1 MKESKNIMKIICKQC
16 HKEFEI
22 TASEIEYFRSKN
34 LNIPKR
40 CKNCR
45 EINRRI
51 NNPDNYNSAESKII
65 NYKTIIIILC
75 LIIVAILI
83 VAGTAIYVLS
93 PEDNSHT
100 DNSAVMTHTQ
110 QTTSTVQTE
119 TFTTTEQT
127 TSVKTTKTIKTPEQ
141 VTTTQPVIQTAQA
154 EVITY
159 YLNTYRKKFHKP
171 DCDSVTQMNSKNRKA
186 FYGTRDEA
194 IAQGYSPCGNCNP

>member
-1 MKESKNIMKIICKQC
+1 MKLICKQC
-16 HKEFEI
+16 HREFEI
-22 TASEIEYFRSKN
+22 TDSEIQYFRSKN

-51 NNPDNYNSAESKII
+51 NNPDNYNSAEAKII

-100 DNSAVMTHTQ
+100 DNSAVITHTL

-119 TFTTTEQT
+119 TFTTTKQT
-127 TSVKTTKTIKTPEQ
+127 TSSEKTEQ
-141 VTTTQPVIQTAQA
+141 VTTTQPVTQA
-154 EVITY
+154 VEITY

-194 IAQGYSPCGNCNP
+194 IAQGYSPCHNCNP